1 MNPYTFRGW
10 HLPSAYSDTSNCDR
24 NYPSMYPPTW
34 TSGYFTP
41 PSVYPFQ
48 TDGGGVAGKQ
58 PNPAS
63 DWKLNSINPA
73 DSPSMVTS
81 RDTTLMK
88 SGYEGLLY
96 KSAVSAAAVVNGN
109 GNGGLGVGIG
119 GGSGGGGGGGLS
131 GVGGLRGE
139 FDSCVVSRDDRQG
152 SCCAI
157 VCNCNGTT
165 NCTASGGGGG
175 PGGGGGGGGHPLPHH
190 ASHHQRLNMLD
201 TSWRSSDMSPGL
213 DFKPHPS
220 MSPYQSLCQRVPRG
234 GFDLPTGA
242 VKDFDSHCV
251 ELVRLRPE
259 PEIIGFGYYGED
271 RKTQNKIHESEQDFF

>member
-48 TDGGGVAGKQ
+48 TDGGGVAVKQ
-58 PNPAS
+58 PNAAT
-63 DWKLNSINPA
+63 DWKLNTINPA
-73 DSPSMVTS
+73 DSPSMVGG
-81 RDTTLMK
+81 RDSSLMK

-109 GNGGLGVGIG
+109 GGNGGLGVGVGAG
-119 GGSGGGGGGGLS
+119 GGAGGGGGLA
-131 GVGGLRGE
+131 GIGNLRTD
-139 FDSCVVSRDDRQG
+139 FDSCVNRDDPQR

-157 VCNCNGTT
+157 SCSCNGTSSS
-165 NCTASGGGGG
+165 CTVAGV
-175 PGGGGGGGGHPLPHH
+175 GGGGGGGGGNAGGGGHHPLPHH
-190 ASHHQRLNMLD
+190 AASHHQRLNMLD
-201 TSWRSSDMSPGL
+201 SSWRGADMSPGL

-220 MSPYQSLCQRVPRG
+220 MSPYQSLCQRGESPASLLSPIRYT
-234 GFDLPTGA
+234 FFFYTLFRQKQKLP
-242 VKDFDSHCV
+242 
-251 ELVRLRPE
+251 
-259 PEIIGFGYYGED
+259 YG
-271 RKTQNKIHESEQDFF
+271 

>member
-48 TDGGGVAGKQ
+48 PDGGGMAVKQ
-58 PNPAS
+58 TNTAS

-73 DSPSMVTS
+73 DSPSMVGS

-109 GNGGLGVGIG
+109 GNGGLGVGVG
-119 GGSGGGGGGGLS
+119 GVSGGSGGGLG
-131 GVGGLRGE
+131 GVGNLRSD
-139 FDSCVVSRDDRQG
+139 FDSCVSRDDPQR
-152 SCCAI
+152 SSCAI
-157 VCNCNGTT
+157 SCGCNGTT
-165 NCTASGGGGG
+165 NCTAGGGGG
-175 PGGGGGGGGHPLPHH
+175 GGAGGGGHPLPHH
-190 ASHHQRLNMLD
+190 ASHHHHQRLNMLD
-201 TSWRSSDMSPGL
+201 SSWRSADMSPGL

-220 MSPYQSLCQRVPRG
+220 MSPYQSLCQRG
-234 GFDLPTGA
+234 
-242 VKDFDSHCV
+242 
-251 ELVRLRPE
+251 ELT
-259 PEIIGFGYYGED
+259 
-271 RKTQNKIHESEQDFF
+271 KTALMKIAIP